1 MSARLALS
9 LTMALAGAA
18 LLAATAVGGSE
29 AAEPRVLRLNIS
41 DMFWTSPPSAVITFR
56 DYVEHFDVKRETR
69 VLNLSVTWRFGNN
82 EVAPS
87 RRRTGGAE
95 EERRRAGNGQG

>member
-1 MSARLALS
+1 MDLVPLWS
-9 LTMALAGAA
+9 LNAGVQKQ
-18 LLAATAVGGSE
+18 LFDRRTTV
-29 AAEPRVLRLNIS
+29 RLNVS
-41 DMFWTSPPSAVITFR
+41 DIFWTSPPSAVVEFR

-69 VLNLSVTWRFGNN
+69 ELNLAFTWRFGSN

-95 EERRRAGNGQG
+95 EERRRASQGQG